1 MKLSISLIVS
11 TVALA
16 TSSYAQEGPSPFGE
30 PSTKYLT
37 EFRETHKKIFVLER
51 YDAGGKLYGRDVE
64 EITKPIEIT
73 DGTRRTING
82 KEYVLRGLDSCP
94 SQKVIYNAQQ
104 TWDCK
109 DAAKD
114 YAGAVYNDRASVV
127 LCKTLVL
134 TPTPGTPDPVSC
146 YALVGTATSLDSY
159 AVSNDDD
166 SMVFQGLASIGL
178 TKDGKPLRP
187 DLLKSA
193 VMGKQIGLGNAGQ

>member
-1 MKLSISLIVS
+1 MM
-11 TVALA
+11 LA
-16 TSSYAQEGPSPFGE
+16 ANSMAVMWKRSPSPLR
-30 PSTKYLT
+30 SQTVHTAKSM
-37 EFRETHKKIFVLER
+37 
-51 YDAGGKLYGRDVE
+51 A
-64 EITKPIEIT
+64 
-73 DGTRRTING
+73 RRTSC
-82 KEYVLRGLDSCP
+82 VGLDSCP

-104 TWDCK
+104 TWNCK

-134 TPTPGTPDPVSC
+134 TPAPGTPDPVSC
-146 YALVGTATSLDSY
+146 YALVGTGTNLDPY
-159 AVSNDDD
+159 AVANNDD

-193 VMGKQIGLGNAGQ
+193 VMGKQMGLGNAGQ